1 MKAVFYYVSIIYK
14 NNVYLA
20 YLQTD
25 EELLTNTL
33 KIKGLLVKKIRIAFD
48 IYSDCSKQRKD
59 KNV

>member
-1 MKAVFYYVSIIYK
+1 MKAVFYYVSSIYK

-25 EELLTNTL
+25 EELFVKTP
-33 KIKGLLVKKIRIAFD
+33 KIKGLLVKKIRTAFN
-48 IYSDCSKQRKD
+48 IYFDLSKQQKD